1 MDLLD
6 KLVHSVLE
14 SRKYRHVS
22 PALVRAVGAREL
34 AVRPR
39 LKEAV
44 KGTKNK
50 LHQVGGAYFETAID
64 YEQALVDLETA
75 TSTSSAQAASTSS
88 VQATS
93 LPETLRQIMALHSS
107 TRERLPILDQFYTTI
122 LANLPPIHSLHDLA
136 CGLNPLARPW
146 LPLPATAC
154 TEPAEVAVYH
164 ASDIYADM
172 VEFLNRVMAHLGWPG
187 QATVRDLLTD
197 PPTEPVDLALLLKAV
212 PCLDQLDKEVVP
224 RLLDS
229 LPASYWLIS
238 FPVHSLG
245 GRSKGMVETYEGR
258 FVELMNGRSWTYQRF
273 QFETELAFLV
283 TT

>member
-1 MDLLD
+1 MDQLD
-6 KLVHSVLE
+6 KLVQTIQE

-50 LHQVGGAYFETAID
+50 LHQVGGAYFEAAID
-64 YEQALVDLETA
+64 YDRALTDLETA
-75 TSTSSAQAASTSS
+75 TS
-88 VQATS
+88 
-93 LPETLRQIMALHSS
+93 LPDTLRQIMALHNS
-107 TRERLPILDQFYTTI
+107 TRERLPILDQFYMTI
-122 LANLPPIHSLHDLA
+122 LAGLPPIHSLHDLA

-146 LPLPATAC
+146 LPLPET
-154 TEPAEVAVYH
+154 AVYH

-172 VEFLNRVMAHLGWPG
+172 VDFLNRVMARLDWSG

-212 PCLDQLDKEVVP
+212 PCLDQLGREVVP

-229 LPASYWLIS
+229 LPAKYWLIS

-258 FVELMNGRSWTYQRF
+258 FAALMNGRTWTYQRF

>member
-1 MDLLD
+1 MNQLD
-6 KLVHSVLE
+6 KLVQTIQA

-22 PALVRAVGAREL
+22 LALVRAVGAREL

-50 LHQVGGAYFETAID
+50 LHQVGGAYFETAVD
-64 YEQALVDLETA
+64 YDRALTDLETA
-75 TSTSSAQAASTSS
+75 M
-88 VQATS
+88 S
-93 LPETLRQIMALHSS
+93 LPDTLRQIMALHSS
-107 TRERLPILDQFYTTI
+107 TRERLSILDQFYATV
-122 LANLPPIHSLHDLA
+122 LADLPPIHSLHDLA

-146 LPLPATAC
+146 LPL
-154 TEPAEVAVYH
+154 AETAVYH

-172 VEFLNRVMAHLGWPG
+172 VDFLNQAMSLLGWPG
-187 QATVRDLLTD
+187 QASVRDLLTD

-212 PCLDQLDKEVVP
+212 PCLDQLDKEMVP

-258 FVELMNGRSWTYQRF
+258 FAELMNGRNWTYQRF

-283 TT
+283 RTQKE

>member
-1 MDLLD
+1 MDQHLE
-6 KLVHSVLE
+6 KLVQAVQE

-34 AVRPR
+34 AVRSR

-50 LHQVGGAYFETAID
+50 LHQVGGAYFEAAID
-64 YEQALVDLETA
+64 YERALADLEMT
-75 TSTSSAQAASTSS
+75 TL
-88 VQATS
+88 
-93 LPETLRQIMALHSS
+93 LPDTLRQIMALHSS
-107 TRERLPILDQFYTTI
+107 TRERLPILDQFYTTV
-122 LANLPPIHSLHDLA
+122 LAGLPPIYSLHDLA

-146 LPLPATAC
+146 LPLPET
-154 TEPAEVAVYH
+154 AVYH

-172 VEFLNRVMAHLGWPG
+172 VEFLNRMMVHLGWSG

-212 PCLDQLDKEVVP
+212 PCLDQLDREVVP

-229 LPASYWLIS
+229 LPAKYWLIS

-258 FVELMNGRSWTYQRF
+258 FVELMNGRTWTYQRLH
-273 QFETELAFLV
+273 FETELAFLV

>member
-1 MDLLD
+1 MDQLD
-6 KLVHSVLE
+6 KLVQAIQE

-50 LHQVGGAYFETAID
+50 LHQVGGAYFEAVID
-64 YEQALVDLETA
+64 YERALTDLETA
-75 TSTSSAQAASTSS
+75 TS
-88 VQATS
+88 
-93 LPETLRQIMALHSS
+93 LPDILCQIMALHSS

-136 CGLNPLARPW
+136 CGLNPLARSW
-146 LPLPATAC
+146 LPLPET
-154 TEPAEVAVYH
+154 AVYH

-172 VEFLNRVMAHLGWPG
+172 VDFLNRVMAHLGWPG

-212 PCLDQLDKEVVP
+212 PCLDQLDREVVP

-229 LPASYWLIS
+229 LPANYWLIS
-238 FPVHSLG
+238 FPVYSLG

-258 FVELMNGRSWTYQRF
+258 FMELMNGRNWTYQRF

-283 TT
+283 KRG

>member
-1 MDLLD
+1 MDQQLE
-6 KLVHSVLE
+6 KLVQAVQE

-34 AVRPR
+34 ALRPR

-50 LHQVGGAYFETAID
+50 LHQVGGAYFEAAID
-64 YEQALVDLETA
+64 YERALIDLET
-75 TSTSSAQAASTSS
+75 AASTSS

-93 LPETLRQIMALHSS
+93 LPDTLRQIMALHSS
-107 TRERLPILDQFYTTI
+107 TRERLPILDQFYATV
-122 LANLPPIHSLHDLA
+122 LAGLPPIHSLHDLA

-146 LPLPATAC
+146 LPLPET
-154 TEPAEVAVYH
+154 AVYH

-172 VEFLNRVMAHLGWPG
+172 VDFLNRAMARLGWPG

-197 PPTEPVDLALLLKAV
+197 PPAEPVDLALLLKAV

-229 LPASYWLIS
+229 LPAKYWLIS

-258 FVELMNGRSWTYQRF
+258 FVELMNGRTWTYQRF

>member
-1 MDLLD
+1 MDQLD
-6 KLVHSVLE
+6 KLVQTIQA

-44 KGTKNK
+44 KATKNK
-50 LHQVGGAYFETAID
+50 LHQVGGAYFEAAID
-64 YEQALVDLETA
+64 YERALTELETT
-75 TSTSSAQAASTSS
+75 TSI
-88 VQATS
+88 
-93 LPETLRQIMALHSS
+93 LETLRQIMALHSS
-107 TRERLPILDQFYTTI
+107 TRERLPILDEFYATT
-122 LANLPPIHSLHDLA
+122 LADLPPIHTVLDLA

-146 LPLPATAC
+146 LPLSKTTRAEPAEATC
-154 TEPAEVAVYH
+154 TEPAEVAVYQ

-172 VEFLNRVMAHLGWPG
+172 VHFLNQAMSLLGWPG

-197 PPTEPVDLALLLKAV
+197 PPTESVDLALLLKAV
-212 PCLDQLDKEVVP
+212 PCLDQLDREVVP

-229 LPASYWLIS
+229 LPAKYWLIS

-258 FVELMNGRSWTYQRF
+258 FVELMNGRNWTYQRF

-283 TT
+283 RTQIE

>member
-1 MDLLD
+1 MDQLD
-6 KLVHSVLE
+6 KLVQAVQE

-34 AVRPR
+34 AARPR

-50 LHQVGGAYFETAID
+50 LHQVGGAYFEAAID
-64 YEQALVDLETA
+64 YERALADLETA
-75 TSTSSAQAASTSS
+75 TS
-88 VQATS
+88 
-93 LPETLRQIMALHSS
+93 LPDTLRQIMALHSS
-107 TRERLPILDQFYTTI
+107 TRERLPILDEFYTTI
-122 LANLPPIHSLHDLA
+122 LADLPPIHSLHDLA

-146 LPLPATAC
+146 LPLPETAC
-154 TEPAEVAVYH
+154 TEPAEVACAEPVEVAVYH

-172 VEFLNRVMAHLGWPG
+172 VEFLNRVMAYLGWPG
-187 QATVRDLLTD
+187 QAMVRDLFTE

-224 RLLDS
+224 RLLDN

-258 FVELMNGRSWTYQRF
+258 FVELMNGRNWTYQRF

>member
-1 MDLLD
+1 MDQLD
-6 KLVHSVLE
+6 KLVQAVQE

-50 LHQVGGAYFETAID
+50 LHQVGGAYFEAVID
-64 YEQALVDLETA
+64 YERALTDLETA
-75 TSTSSAQAASTSS
+75 TS
-88 VQATS
+88 
-93 LPETLRQIMALHSS
+93 LPDTLCQIMALHSS

-136 CGLNPLARPW
+136 CGLNPLARSW
-146 LPLPATAC
+146 LPLPET
-154 TEPAEVAVYH
+154 AVYH

-172 VEFLNRVMAHLGWPG
+172 VEFLNRVMGQLGWPG
-187 QATVRDLLTD
+187 QATVRDLPTD

-212 PCLDQLDKEVVP
+212 PCLDQLGREVVP

-229 LPASYWLIS
+229 LPANYWLIS
-238 FPVHSLG
+238 FPVYSLG

-258 FVELMNGRSWTYQRF
+258 FMELMNGRSWTYQRLH
-273 QFETELAFLV
+273 FETELAFLV

>member
-1 MDLLD
+1 
-6 KLVHSVLE
+6 
-14 SRKYRHVS
+14 
-22 PALVRAVGAREL
+22 VGARAL

-64 YEQALVDLETA
+64 YEQALADLETA

-93 LPETLRQIMALHSS
+93 LPDTLRQIMALHSS
-107 TRERLPILDQFYTTI
+107 TRERLPILDQFYTTV
-122 LANLPPIHSLHDLA
+122 LAGLPPIYSLHDLA

-146 LPLPATAC
+146 LPLPET
-154 TEPAEVAVYH
+154 AVYH

-172 VEFLNRVMAHLGWPG
+172 VEFLNRMMVHLGWPG
-187 QATVRDLLTD
+187 QASVRDLLTD

-212 PCLDQLDKEVVP
+212 PCLDRLDREVVP

-229 LPASYWLIS
+229 LPAKYWLIS

-258 FVELMNGRSWTYQRF
+258 FVELMNGRTWTYQRLH
-273 QFETELAFLV
+273 FETELAFLV

>member
-1 MDLLD
+1 MDQLD
-6 KLVHSVLE
+6 KLVQTIQA

-34 AVRPR
+34 AARPR

-44 KGTKNK
+44 KATKNK
-50 LHQVGGAYFETAID
+50 LHQVGGAYFETAVD
-64 YEQALVDLETA
+64 YDRALTDLK
-75 TSTSSAQAASTSS
+75 TSTSR
-88 VQATS
+88 
-93 LPETLRQIMALHSS
+93 LETLRQIMALHSS
-107 TRERLPILDQFYTTI
+107 TRERLPILDQFYATT
-122 LANLPPIHSLHDLA
+122 LADLPPIHTVLDLA

-146 LPLPATAC
+146 LPLAETAC
-154 TEPAEVAVYH
+154 AEPAAVAIYH

-172 VEFLNRVMAHLGWPG
+172 VDFLNQAMRLLGWPG
-187 QATVRDLLTD
+187 QASVRDLLTD

-212 PCLDQLDKEVVP
+212 PCLDQLDRQAVP

-229 LPASYWLIS
+229 LPARYWLIS

-258 FVELMNGRSWTYQRF
+258 FGELINGRNWTYQRF

-283 TT
+283 TTTGK